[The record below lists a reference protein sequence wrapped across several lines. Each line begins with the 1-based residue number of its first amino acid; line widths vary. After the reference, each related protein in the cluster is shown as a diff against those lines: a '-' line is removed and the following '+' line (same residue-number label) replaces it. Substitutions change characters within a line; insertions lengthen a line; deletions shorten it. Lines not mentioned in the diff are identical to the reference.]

1 MCRWSVS
8 IKPEPAQLHGKMV
21 LSWRKAFTSRLETNL
36 LKLNLVNLIG
46 FIIEYTTVGSSNL
59 ISVIKRAFT
68 DGSWKIWSTSVS
80 YTPLFRK
87 QILQILVG
95 AFLLALDIA
104 GLNILG
110 STIPRAREYH

>member
-1 MCRWSVS
+1 M
-8 IKPEPAQLHGKMV
+8 
-21 LSWRKAFTSRLETNL
+21 
-36 LKLNLVNLIG
+36 
-46 FIIEYTTVGSSNL
+46 
-59 ISVIKRAFT
+59 
-68 DGSWKIWSTSVS
+68 S
-80 YTPLFRK
+80 YAPLFRK